1 MEKFSFKDILVL
13 IAGLFITAGVAYA
26 ILTVTGFIPTDIAKL
41 FYEGAFVGQRN
52 ILNTL
57 NIATPYIL
65 TSVAT
70 VISFRVGM
78 FNIGINGS
86 MYVGALYA
94 AWAGY
99 RFTTLGHLSHV
110 SLCIFIG
117 MLVGALWMLMPALL
131 RVYAGVSEIIST
143 IILNFVAVL
152 FVSYMC
158 NGPFRAA
165 PIAPTTAR
173 ILETAELKQYFP
185 NSEFHTG
192 FFIAVFVAFAAYFVL
207 NKTTFGYELRSG
219 GDGLVGFYP
228 SRYSSYLGIPSD
240 RSAITGMLISGAI
253 GGLAG
258 AAPPLLGW
266 SSITNTID
274 PHALLLVLIIFV
286 WTPPHFWALAIY
298 RKDEYAKE
306 SIPMLPVTHGVLFT
320 KLQIVLYVIILFIV
334 SLLPYIVLMSGAIYL
349 YSALILSSMYLYSNV
364 KLYFSSD
371 DEDAMKSFQF
381 SIYYIFLIFL
391 ALLVDH
397 FIILS

>member
-1 MEKFSFKDILVL
+1 MEKFSFKDVL
-13 IAGLFITAGVAYA
+13 ILFAGLFITAGIAYA
-26 ILTVTGFIPTDIAKL
+26 ILTITGFIPLDIAKL

-99 RFTTLGHLSHV
+99 RFTTLGEYTHV
-110 SLCIFIG
+110 VVCL
-117 MLVGALWMLMPALL
+117 LVAMAVGSLWMLLPALL

-158 NGPFRAA
+158 NGPFREA
-165 PIAPTTAR
+165 PIAPTTPR
-173 ILETAELKQYFP
+173 ILETAELTQYFP
-185 NSEFHTG
+185 NSQFNTG
-192 FFIAVFVAFAAYFVL
+192 FFIAVFVAFLTYFVL

-228 SRYSSYLGIPSD
+228 SRYSTYLGIPSN

-258 AAPPLLGW
+258 GLEVLGNTRNFYQEMNFNQGFDGILIAIIGKLEPLGGLISSLFFAAFKNGGLFVDYKTEV
-266 SSITNTID
+266 SREIVVI
-274 PHALLLVLIIFV
+274 LI
-286 WTPPHFWALAIY
+286 AI
-298 RKDEYAKE
+298 
-306 SIPMLPVTHGVLFT
+306 
-320 KLQIVLYVIILFIV
+320 
-334 SLLPYIVLMSGAIYL
+334 
-349 YSALILSSMYLYSNV
+349 
-364 KLYFSSD
+364 
-371 DEDAMKSFQF
+371 
-381 SIYYIFLIFL
+381 LIFFVSSQK
-391 ALLVDH
+391 LVNSLER
-397 FIILS
+397 FKIIRKLDNFFSRKVK

>member
-1 MEKFSFKDILVL
+1 MEKFSFKDVLVL
-13 IAGLFITAGVAYA
+13 IAGMFITAGVAYA
-26 ILTVTGFIPTDIAKL
+26 ILTVTGFIPTDIATL

-258 AAPPLLGW
+258 A
-266 SSITNTID
+266 
-274 PHALLLVLIIFV
+274 V
-286 WTPPHFWALAIY
+286 
-298 RKDEYAKE
+298 
-306 SIPMLPVTHGVLFT
+306 
-320 KLQIVLYVIILFIV
+320 IVLGNTRNFYQEMAFNQGFDGILIAIIGKLEPLGGLISSLFYAALKNGGLFVDYKTEVSREIVVILMSILIFFVSAQKIV
-334 SLLPYIVLMSGAIYL
+334 SSLERFEF
-349 YSALILSSMYLYSNV
+349 V
-364 KLYFSSD
+364 KKLDKFFSR
-371 DEDAMKSFQF
+371 K
-381 SIYYIFLIFL
+381 
-391 ALLVDH
+391 VK
-397 FIILS
+397 

>member
-1 MEKFSFKDILVL
+1 MEKFSFKDVLVL
-13 IAGLFITAGVAYA
+13 IAGMFITAGVAYA

-173 ILETAELKQYFP
+173 IMETAELKQYFP
-185 NSEFHTG
+185 NSEF
-192 FFIAVFVAFAAYFVL
+192 L
-207 NKTTFGYELRSG
+207 S
-219 GDGLVGFYP
+219 
-228 SRYSSYLGIPSD
+228 
-240 RSAITGMLISGAI
+240 LIHI
-253 GGLAG
+253 
-258 AAPPLLGW
+258 
-266 SSITNTID
+266 
-274 PHALLLVLIIFV
+274 
-286 WTPPHFWALAIY
+286 
-298 RKDEYAKE
+298 
-306 SIPMLPVTHGVLFT
+306 
-320 KLQIVLYVIILFIV
+320 
-334 SLLPYIVLMSGAIYL
+334 
-349 YSALILSSMYLYSNV
+349 
-364 KLYFSSD
+364 
-371 DEDAMKSFQF
+371 
-381 SIYYIFLIFL
+381 
-391 ALLVDH
+391 
-397 FIILS
+397 